1 MDTKIRKPMPN
12 KKRRRN
18 QRDERKAAQKENP
31 VVVARA
37 KYVKSPPRKIRL
49 IADAIRGK
57 STEEALNMLRFIPR
71 KSARLM
77 EKVVAS
83 AVANAENNYEL
94 DTDDLYIHEVFV
106 DGGPIIRRFRARAMG
121 RATPIRRR
129 TSHITVTVKERGDDK

>member
-1 MDTKIRKPMPN
+1 METKTKKRIPN
-12 KKRRRN
+12 KVRRRKA
-18 QRDERKAAQKENP
+18 RDERKAAQKENP

-57 STEEALNMLRFIPR
+57 STEEALAMLRFIPR
-71 KSARLM
+71 KSAKLL

-94 DTDDLYIHEVFV
+94 DTDSLYIHEVYI
-106 DGGPIIRRFRARAMG
+106 DGGPIIKRFRARAMG

-129 TSHITVTVKERGDDK
+129 TSHITVAVKERGDDK